1 MAVRLITD
9 KNLWDGF
16 IDSSPYG
23 LVFHKWDFLKLAEK
37 HTGYKLLPYGIYK
50 GEQLVCV
57 FPLFYKK
64 ILGVRQLFSPP
75 PKSGI
80 PYLGPVLQESYD
92 NAKQVKK
99 ESIINSI
106 VLEID
111 AEINKLAPNYFSAV
125 LVPGLLDIRP
135 FQWLGYSVE
144 PGYTYTCSLAPDLNA
159 IWKGFSTVC
168 RQNIRK
174 GEALNCTLETSGDV
188 SGITGRLTERYSEQG
203 LNLTLSA
210 DYLSEVL
217 KAYPDNF
224 KLNCLLD
231 NGKLVGS
238 VLIQAY
244 KRYIAWIG
252 LSKMK
257 DKKYVYANEF
267 MIWQLMRQAKAQG
280 FKRFEISGANKY
292 SLCKFRSKFNP
303 RLDMY
308 FTVSK
313 KDVLGK
319 TAEAFY
325 YRFVKRK

>member
-1 MAVRLITD
+1 M
-9 KNLWDGF
+9 
-16 IDSSPYG
+16 
-23 LVFHKWDFLKLAEK
+23 
-37 HTGYKLLPYGIYK
+37 
-50 GEQLVCV
+50 
-57 FPLFYKK
+57 
-64 ILGVRQLFSPP
+64 
-75 PKSGI
+75 
-80 PYLGPVLQESYD
+80 
-92 NAKQVKK
+92 
-99 ESIINSI
+99 
-106 VLEID
+106 
-111 AEINKLAPNYFSAV
+111 
-125 LVPGLLDIRP
+125 
-135 FQWLGYSVE
+135 
-144 PGYTYTCSLAPDLNA
+144 
-159 IWKGFSTVC
+159 C